1 MGASFLYSPVSLGI
15 WYRGIPIKQNV
26 KDNISQD
33 AIVVIL
39 GFQFEKVEIA
49 YSYDFTVSELG
60 PISGGT
66 HEVSLKYK
74 LAIHMQSRARKREK
88 FIPCPTFNRK

>member
-1 MGASFLYSPVSLGI
+1 MYTPVSLGV
-15 WYRGIPIKQNV
+15 WYRGIPVKQNV

-33 AIVVIL
+33 AVVGIL
-39 GFQFEKVEIA
+39 GFQFEKAEIS

-66 HEVSLKYK
+66 HEISWKYK
-74 LAIHMQSRARKREK
+74 MAINMKSKAKRKEK